1 MKNQLVM
8 VLIYYINS
16 CIANKIELKVI
27 YYYYNIII
35 IMNSLKV
42 TLSINM
48 DEFPLLERIKK
59 NKLEDTLYQLI
70 KTGYMIHFP
79 TPKEIENQAD
89 NHILIEKLNHMN
101 NKIDTSQELYQN
113 TMTKLIGISSNSNK
127 KGNFAENMLED
138 YCNKNFGDIIF
149 ERKSGVAHSGD
160 AWLHLPNKKIIML
173 ESKNYATTINKDEVN
188 KMKND
193 MINHHIKWGIF
204 VSFNSMIQ
212 GMKEFDFYTFHHNN
226 ELYSIVMISNLAN
239 DINRLDMAIQISR
252 KLMNQ
257 IEDLPK
263 FPWVI
268 EDITKTLYELNE
280 ISKKNYSIRDA
291 YHNFESEMSKQ
302 STKFYMILREYQLDI
317 EMKITQLI
325 TKIEATMT
333 NSIESKPNTNHYD
346 IITAYI
352 DDNKKLA
359 ILSQIVDITDKK
371 KWVIINEG
379 FAVWYISY
387 NNTKIGTIKVQTK
400 KIIVTLDTND
410 ITIVFHNDMDVQ
422 IKKNLKILKSI

>member
-1 MKNQLVM
+1 
-8 VLIYYINS
+8 
-16 CIANKIELKVI
+16 
-27 YYYYNIII
+27 
-35 IMNSLKV
+35 
-42 TLSINM
+42 M
-48 DEFPLLERIKK
+48 DDYPLLERIKK
-59 NKLEDTLYQLI
+59 NKLEDTLYQLL

-89 NHILIEKLNHMN
+89 SHILIEKINHMN

-149 ERKSGVAHSGD
+149 ERKSSVAHSGD

-173 ESKNYATTINKDEVN
+173 ESKNYTTTINKDEVN
-188 KMKND
+188 KMKSD

-212 GMKEFDFYTFHHNN
+212 GMKEFDFYTSYHNN

-263 FPWVI
+263 FPWIV
-268 EDITKTLYELNE
+268 EDITTTLYELNE

-291 YHNFESEMSKQ
+291 YHNFESEISKQ

-325 TKIEATMT
+325 SKIESTMN
-333 NSIESKPNTNHYD
+333 NSIENKKINKYD
-346 IITAYI
+346 IITTYI
-352 DDNKKLA
+352 DDNKKLT

-371 KWVIINEG
+371 GWVILNDDINCG
-379 FAVWYISY
+379 SAVWYIMA
-387 NNTKIGTIKVQTK
+387 NNIRIGTIKVQTK
-400 KIIVTLDTND
+400 KIIVTLDAND

-422 IKKNLKILKSI
+422 IKKNLKILKSL

>member
-1 MKNQLVM
+1 MIL
-8 VLIYYINS
+8 S
-16 CIANKIELKVI
+16 NKIELNVI

-42 TLSINM
+42 TLTINM
-48 DEFPLLERIKK
+48 DEYPLLADIKK
-59 NKLEDTLYQLI
+59 NKIEETLYQLL

-79 TPKEIENQAD
+79 TLKEIENHTD
-89 NHILIEKLNHMN
+89 NHILIEKINHIN

-188 KMKND
+188 KMKSD

-226 ELYSIVMISNLAN
+226 EIYSILMISNLAN
-239 DINRLDMAIQISR
+239 DVNRLDMAIQISR

-263 FPWVI
+263 FPWIV

-291 YHNFESEMSKQ
+291 FHNFESEMNKQ

-325 TKIEATMT
+325 TKIEATMN
-333 NSIESKPNTNHYD
+333 NSIESKPTLQRYD
-346 IITAYI
+346 IISYYLN
-352 DDNKKLA
+352 DNKKLT

-371 KWVIINEG
+371 GWVIQNEEIHLWHIM
-379 FAVWYISY
+379 A
-387 NNTKIGTIKVQTK
+387 NNIRIGTIKVQTK
-400 KIIVTLDTND
+400 KIIVTIDSND
-410 ITIVFHNDMDVQ
+410 ITIVFNNDMDVQ
-422 IKKNLKILKSI
+422 IKKNLKILKSL

>member
-1 MKNQLVM
+1 M
-8 VLIYYINS
+8 VLIYYINFYKVTKQLN
-16 CIANKIELKVI
+16 ADKIELKLN
-27 YYYYNIII
+27 YYYMIII
-35 IMNSLKV
+35 IMNSIKV
-42 TLSINM
+42 TLTINM
-48 DEFPLLERIKK
+48 DEYPLLELIKK
-59 NKLEDTLYQLI
+59 NKVEDTLYQLL

-79 TPKEIENQAD
+79 TLKEIEHQAD
-89 NHILIEKLNHMN
+89 SHILIEKINHMN

-173 ESKNYATTINKDEVN
+173 ESKNYTTTINKDEVN
-188 KMKND
+188 KMKSD

-226 ELYSIVMISNLAN
+226 ELYSIIMISNLAN
-239 DINRLDMAIQISR
+239 DVNRLDMAIQISR

-263 FPWVI
+263 FPWIV

-291 YHNFESEMSKQ
+291 YHNFESEISKQ

-325 TKIEATMT
+325 KKIESTM
-333 NSIESKPNTNHYD
+333 NNAIENKPNVQRYD
-346 IITAYI
+346 IISYYLN
-352 DDNKKLA
+352 DNKKLS

-371 KWVIINEG
+371 NWVILNDDINL
-379 FAVWYISY
+379 WSIMD
-387 NNTKIGTIKVQTK
+387 NTNRIGTLKVQTK
-400 KIIVTLDTND
+400 KIILTLDTND

-422 IKKNLKILKSI
+422 IKKNLKIFKSL

>member
-1 MKNQLVM
+1 
-8 VLIYYINS
+8 
-16 CIANKIELKVI
+16 
-27 YYYYNIII
+27 
-35 IMNSLKV
+35 MNSLKV
-42 TLSINM
+42 TLTLSL
-48 DEFPLLERIKK
+48 DEYPMLTDIKK
-59 NKLEDTLYQLI
+59 NKIEDILYQLI

-79 TPKEIENQAD
+79 KPKEIENQAD

-101 NKIDTSQELYQN
+101 NKIDTNQELYQN

-160 AWLHLPNKKIIML
+160 AWLYLPNKKIIML
-173 ESKNYATTINKDEVN
+173 ESKNYTTTINKDEVN
-188 KMKND
+188 KMKSD

-212 GMKEFDFYTFHHNN
+212 GMKEFDFYTSYHNN
-226 ELYSIVMISNLAN
+226 ELYSIIMISNLAN

-263 FPWVI
+263 FPWIV

-291 YHNFESEMSKQ
+291 FHNFESEISKQ

-325 TKIEATMT
+325 TKIEATMN
-333 NSIESKPNTNHYD
+333 NSIETKKINRYD
-346 IITAYI
+346 IITSYI
-352 DDNKKLA
+352 DDNKKLT
-359 ILSQIVDITDKK
+359 ILSQLIDITDKK
-371 KWVIINEG
+371 NWIILNE
-379 FAVWYISY
+379 ATNLWNILH
-387 NNTKIGTIKVQTK
+387 NNNKIGTIKVQTK
-400 KIIVTLDTND
+400 KIIVTIDIND

-422 IKKNLKILKSI
+422 IKKNLKIFKSL